1 MTYSERKKP
10 DVTSVW
16 QMDVGG
22 GRLVNFHNTDEITV
36 HHVIGNVDLR
46 NVQGLPIVVANVDL
60 RRQRDRYCFVVCG
73 EFPVTTIKVS
83 E

>member
-1 MTYSERKKP
+1 MRIGVTYSERKKP

-46 NVQGLPIVVANVDL
+46 NVQGLLSSCA
-60 RRQRDRYCFVVCG
+60 G
-73 EFPVTTIKVS
+73 SFPSPTIKVS
-83 E
+83 V

>member
-1 MTYSERKKP
+1 
-10 DVTSVW
+10 
-16 QMDVGG
+16 MDVGG

-73 EFPVTTIKVS
+73 EFPVTDHQGERITRGVYKVDR
-83 E
+83 